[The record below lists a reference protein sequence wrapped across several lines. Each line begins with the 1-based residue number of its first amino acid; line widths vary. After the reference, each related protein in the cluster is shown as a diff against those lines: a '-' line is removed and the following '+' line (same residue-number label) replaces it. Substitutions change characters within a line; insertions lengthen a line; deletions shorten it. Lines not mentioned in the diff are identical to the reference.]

1 MPKRNHHFIPLKAC
15 SSVRVSFVIHLF
27 ELRKTFRLIRRRRFP
42 LLTTVAICW
51 TDAVL
56 ANLGLFSVALAGGV
70 CPDKLTA
77 TDTNG
82 LMCQQQQNDFLAATQ
97 LPGEPIYSASYPLNT
112 QFRTLVA
119 CALGDYLAPLLS
131 SGE

>member
-1 MPKRNHHFIPLKAC
+1 M
-15 SSVRVSFVIHLF
+15 
-27 ELRKTFRLIRRRRFP
+27 
-42 LLTTVAICW
+42 
-51 TDAVL
+51 L
-56 ANLGLFSVALAGGV
+56 ANIGLFSVALASGV

-77 TDTNG
+77 TNTNG

-97 LPGEPIYSASYPLNT
+97 LPGEPINSASYPLNT

-119 CALGDYLAPLLS
+119 CALGDHLAPLLS